1 MPRRPKGS
9 LPSLQHHKPS
19 GWARVTINGRDHW
32 LGKWGSPEA
41 QLAYD
46 RIIAEYLATR
56 RVRDPE
62 APSAAPTV
70 VTVDPR
76 VPGAGVRL
84 DGNAPVGGEEH
95 ISSEP
100 NVAEVVLR
108 YLEYCNTYYRRPT
121 ILMKSRV
128 VW

>member
-76 VPGAGVRL
+76 RARARGDTSSTSVSAHCVRCRRL
-84 DGNAPVGGEEH
+84 RLRRTPASR
-95 ISSEP
+95 SSVCEASVHSWP
-100 NVAEVVLR
+100 EA
-108 YLEYCNTYYRRPT
+108 
-121 ILMKSRV
+121 
-128 VW
+128 